1 MQLLESMIKIH
12 KGKIEEFVEQYNI
25 DAVVNCANPSL
36 MGSKSNVDNAIHKAV
51 NQSKGNV
58 KNLKDIIIEKF
69 EDECHTKKENI
80 IRCRRGEVV
89 ITDGGTFCKHVI
101 HAVGPKSDRNK
112 GKNYGYSSSC
122 VQKLASCYKE
132 IMKIIF
138 EYQDIET
145 VAIPIISSGN
155 YGFDFEYAF
164 RIGLVS
170 VYNELL
176 DKKNEYRELFDQI
189 NLKQIYFVILDE
201 ANNYDKACKIY
212 DEYREV
218 FQKEH
223 RAVYNS
229 FIDSQRAFWNEI
241 NLYDEQKGYFAIAKL
256 FRKLLI
262 ILRYIFGFWTW
273 LKDIFGKKDWV
284 LRKKTIE
291 WVAFIKMFI
300 PIISIMFINMFSM
313 NNGLYVVTIV
323 ILYNLLDTTTYLIAL
338 MFLADI
344 QRPSANIIRSLLMLI
359 VNYIE
364 VELDIMTLYYL
375 VGKIFYSKTYA
386 YGQLIDFIMG
396 DNGNMSGINN
406 LINFANKGI
415 QFFFLTVVLSYF
427 SNHMRARKFR
437 DN

>member
-1 MQLLESMIKIH
+1 M
-12 KGKIEEFVEQYNI
+12 
-25 DAVVNCANPSL
+25 
-36 MGSKSNVDNAIHKAV
+36 
-51 NQSKGNV
+51 
-58 KNLKDIIIEKF
+58 
-69 EDECHTKKENI
+69 
-80 IRCRRGEVV
+80 
-89 ITDGGTFCKHVI
+89 
-101 HAVGPKSDRNK
+101 
-112 GKNYGYSSSC
+112 
-122 VQKLASCYKE
+122 
-132 IMKIIF
+132 
-138 EYQDIET
+138 
-145 VAIPIISSGN
+145 
-155 YGFDFEYAF
+155 
-164 RIGLVS
+164 
-170 VYNELL
+170 
-176 DKKNEYRELFDQI
+176 
-189 NLKQIYFVILDE
+189 ILDE
-201 ANNYDKACKIY
+201 ANNYNKACKIY
-212 DEYREV
+212 DEYRQV

-262 ILRYIFGFWTW
+262 VLRYIFGFWTW

-300 PIISIMFINMFSM
+300 PIISIMLINMFLM
-313 NNGLYVVTIV
+313 NNGLYVITIV

-386 YGQLIDFIMG
+386 YGQLIDFIIG
-396 DNGNMSGINN
+396 DNGKMSGINN

>member
-1 MQLLESMIKIH
+1 MIKIH
-12 KGKIEEFVEQYNI
+12 KGKIEKFVQHYNI

-36 MGSKSNVDNAIHKAV
+36 MGSKKNVDGAIHKAV
-51 NQSKGNV
+51 NKSKNK
-58 KNLKDIIIEKF
+58 KNHLKKKIKKQFKRI
-69 EDECHTKKENI
+69 CHTKKENI
-80 IRCRRGEVV
+80 IRCKRGEIV
-89 ITDGGTFCKHVI
+89 ITKGGKFCKYVI

-112 GKNYGYSSSC
+112 GRNYGYSSSC
-122 VQKLASCYKE
+122 VQKLASCYKK
-132 IMKIIF
+132 IMEKLF

-212 DEYREV
+212 DEYRSV

-229 FIDSQRAFWNEI
+229 FVDSQRAFWNEI

-262 ILRYIFGFWTW
+262 IFRYIFGLWT
-273 LKDIFGKKDWV
+273 LFKDVFGKKDWV

-291 WVAFIKMFI
+291 WVAFIKVFI
-300 PIISIMFINMFSM
+300 PIVMVVLMSGIES
-313 NNGLYVVTIV
+313 NNSLLYVGSIV
-323 ILYNLLDTTTYLIAL
+323 ILYDLLDTTTYLMAL

-344 QRPSANIIRSLLMLI
+344 QRPSANVIRSLLMLI

-364 VELDIMTLYYL
+364 VELDITAIYYI
-375 VGKIFYSKTYA
+375 VGKVLYNKA
-386 YGQLIDFIMG
+386 YTFQNLINFIMG
-396 DNGNMSGINN
+396 ENECGINN
-406 LINFANKGI
+406 LISFVNKGI